1 MPMLKNTF
9 CHIPGISVGAEREL
23 WSGGIHSWDDASEA
37 GRLPLSRGRAAR
49 LVQYA
54 EISRRQ
60 LAAGNCRH
68 FAGAI
73 PARQHWRMFPE
84 FRDTVAYLDI
94 ETTGLSAAQGSVITT
109 IALYDGRRI
118 RHYVRGQNLDQF
130 SADIGDYGLIVTY
143 NGKCFDVPFIEQNLG
158 IRLDQ
163 AHIDLRYV
171 LKRLGYGG
179 GLKGCER
186 SLGLDRG
193 ELQGVDGFF
202 AVLLWEDY
210 RRSGNIKALET
221 LLAYNI
227 QDVVNLETLLV
238 MAYNLNLRETPFAAS
253 HELPLPAAPQ
263 LPFQAD
269 HKTIGRLLQRYT
281 SGY

>member
-1 MPMLKNTF
+1 MLKNTF
-9 CHIPGISVGAEREL
+9 CHIPGISAAAERKL
-23 WSGGIHSWDDASEA
+23 WSAGIHSWEA
-37 GRLPLSRGRAAR
+37 VPEAACLPLSRGRAASI
-49 LVQYA
+49 VQHA
-54 EISRRQ
+54 EISRQQ
-60 LAAGNCRH
+60 LAAGNLRH
-68 FAGAI
+68 FSHAM
-73 PARQHWRMFPE
+73 PAKQHWRMFPE
-84 FRDTVAYLDI
+84 FRGTVAYLDI

-109 IALYDGRRI
+109 IALYDGHTI

-130 SADIGDYGLIVTY
+130 PADIGNYGLLVTY
-143 NGKCFDVPFIEQNLG
+143 NGKCFDVPFIQQSLR
-158 IRLDQ
+158 IQLDQ

-171 LKRLGYGG
+171 LKSLGYGG

-193 ELQGVDGFF
+193 DLQGVDGFL
-202 AVLLWEDY
+202 AVLLWQDY

-238 MAYNLNLRETPFAAS
+238 LAYNLNLRQTPFAAS
-253 HELPLPAAPQ
+253 HELPLPAPPP

-269 HKTIGRLLQRYT
+269 RKTIERLMPRYAA
-281 SGY
+281 GYV